1 VLRRPPTLDEV
12 FRALADPTRR
22 AILVRLERSR
32 ASTSALAADFDM
44 ALPSFLQHLNVLEQ
58 CGLIRSMKL
67 GRIRMY
73 RLVPKALQGATA
85 WLGKQHR
92 ASAPHRRPPRAKP

>member
-1 VLRRPPTLDEV
+1 MLRRPPPLDDV

-22 AILVRLERSR
+22 AILERLERGPVG
-32 ASTSALAADFDM
+32 TSALAAHFDM
-44 ALPSFLQHLNVLEQ
+44 ALPSFVQHLALLEQ
-58 CGLIRSMKL
+58 SGLVRSTKL

-73 RLVPKALQGATA
+73 RLVPTALQGATA